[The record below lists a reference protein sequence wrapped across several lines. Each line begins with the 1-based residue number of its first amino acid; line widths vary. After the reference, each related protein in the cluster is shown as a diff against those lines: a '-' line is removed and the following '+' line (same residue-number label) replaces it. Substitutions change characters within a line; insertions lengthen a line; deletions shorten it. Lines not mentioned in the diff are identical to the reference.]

1 MPRYRG
7 RFQYLAPDGAA
18 AQQGACEVQFDR
30 ETFTLAP
37 EGGTPLVFDLGDAD
51 TVVAADYE
59 VRLALP
65 TGRTVLLQQF
75 GKPFQ
80 DLARELL
87 EAWRERTVQCLLLED
102 MQEVGRIE
110 GAFTRQAADA
120 SAVSGAAELRLY
132 KTNLAVLPTASQ
144 AFQWRLADV
153 DTLRFDAQDYA
164 IVLERDGEP
173 LRLGR
178 LGKRTEWFHGLLR
191 DAHRDLRA
199 EGSKALHGILPFLDA
214 DRLQALSRLLPEGR
228 STAIARLATVDA
240 RIPAA
245 LAANAV
251 DEDLKPYHDEL
262 LRRSAPG
269 LAFVGYK
276 RVRAEDGDAPAA
288 RPEPDPASDEVEA
301 GETDTGLADADAS
314 ATPVL
319 YWFFFAIASQGE
331 PAPGHVLAWEASSRS
346 GRATYFFRVAESATQ
361 AAQASAAVERAVGRV
376 TRVLGMVNFRRRPIY
391 LPDSELDGKIELHRY
406 AIAARRIADL
416 RQVRAEFVGR
426 AIHSSFEAWKAQVDE
441 ILAKAARNT

>member
-18 AQQGACEVQFDR
+18 TQQGACEVRFEP

-37 EGGTPLVFDLGDAD
+37 EDGAPLVFDLGDAD
-51 TVVAADYE
+51 TVIAADYQ
-59 VRLALP
+59 VRLSLP
-65 TGRTVLLQQF
+65 RGRTVLLQQF

-102 MQEVGRIE
+102 MREVGRIE
-110 GAFTRQAADA
+110 GAFTRQAGDA
-120 SAVSGAAELRLY
+120 PAVSGAAELRLY
-132 KTNLAVLPTASQ
+132 ETNLAVLPAASQ

-153 DTLRFDAQDYA
+153 DALRFEAQDYA
-164 IVLERDGEP
+164 IVLEREGER
-173 LRLGR
+173 LSLGR

-199 EGSKALHGILPFLDA
+199 DGSRALHGILPFLDA
-214 DRLQALSRLLPEGR
+214 DRLQAVSQLLPEGR
-228 STAIARLATVDA
+228 STAIARLAAVDA

-245 LAANAV
+245 LATNAV
-251 DEDLKPYHDEL
+251 DADLKPFHDEL

-269 LAFVGYK
+269 LAFVGFK
-276 RVRAEDGDAPAA
+276 RIRAEDGDAPAA
-288 RPEPDPASDEVEA
+288 RPDPDPAADDVEA
-301 GETDTGLADADAS
+301 GEAGDAPADAGSGA
-314 ATPVL
+314 APVL
-319 YWFFFAIASQGE
+319 YWFFFAIPSRVG

-346 GRATYFFRVAESATQ
+346 GRATYFFRVAEPAPQ
-361 AAQASAAVERAVGRV
+361 AAQAAAGLERAVDRV

-391 LPDSELDGKIELHRY
+391 LPGSELDGKIEWHRY
-406 AIAARRIADL
+406 AIAARRIPDL
-416 RQVRAEFVGR
+416 RRVRADFLGR
-426 AIHSSFEAWKAQVDE
+426 AIHSSLEAWKAQVDE
-441 ILAKAARNT
+441 ILARAARDA

>member
-18 AQQGACEVQFDR
+18 TQQGACEVRFDP

-37 EGGTPLVFDLGDAD
+37 EGGEPLVFDLGDAD
-51 TVVAADYE
+51 TVVAADYTI
-59 VRLALP
+59 RIALC
-65 TGRTVLLQQF
+65 TDRTVVLQQF

-80 DLARELL
+80 DLSRELL

-102 MQEVGRIE
+102 MREVGRIE
-110 GAFTRQAADA
+110 GAFTRLAADA
-120 SAVSGAAELRLY
+120 PAVSGAAELRLY
-132 KTNLAVLPTASQ
+132 ETNVAVLPAASQ

-164 IVLERDGEP
+164 IVLERDGEQ

-191 DAHRDLRA
+191 DTRRDLRA
-199 EGSKALHGILPFLDA
+199 DGSRALHGILPFLDA
-214 DRLQALSRLLPEGR
+214 DRLQAVSQLLPEGR
-228 STAIARLATVDA
+228 STAIARLAAVDA

-251 DEDLKPYHDEL
+251 DADLEPYHDEL
-262 LRRSAPG
+262 LRRSEPG
-269 LAFVGYK
+269 LVFVGYK
-276 RVRAEDGDAPAA
+276 RVRAEAGDAPPA
-288 RPEPDPASDEVEA
+288 RSGPVSDDDEDGNPDRGS
-301 GETDTGLADADAS
+301 ADADAN

-319 YWFFFAIASQGE
+319 YWFFFAIASPGG

-346 GRATYFFRVAESATQ
+346 GRATYFFRVPEPASPAGEAP
-361 AAQASAAVERAVGRV
+361 AAIEQAVGRV
-376 TRVLGMVNFRRRPIY
+376 TRALGMVNFRRRPIH
-391 LPDSELDGKIELHRY
+391 LPDADLEGRIELHRY
-406 AIAARRIADL
+406 AIAARRIPDL
-416 RQVRAEFVGR
+416 RRVRGEFLGR
-426 AIHSSFEAWKAQVDE
+426 AIHSSPDAWKAQVDG
-441 ILAKAARNT
+441 ILARAARGS